1 MIGSGKNNDPGM
13 SDPNTRQPS
22 TCCVHAGDVQLD
34 EAMGINT
41 PIVTSTAFDYREGGV
56 LYPRYV
62 NALNH
67 QVTASR
73 LAALEG
79 SETARI
85 TASGMGAI
93 SAVFLSL
100 MKPGDHAVVLDGLYG
115 GTTDLIEGLLEPMGM
130 RFTTWNGNPDALA
143 DCFEDDTRLLMVESP
158 TNPLLSIVDLSAT
171 AKIAREHGVVS
182 FIDNTFATP
191 VLQRPIEH
199 GFDLVMHSAT
209 KYLGGHSDLLCGA
222 LAGSNEL
229 IETIH
234 PNIVRLGATL
244 NGQDLALLERSIK
257 TLTVRVERASDNAA
271 NLAERLD
278 DDSRIGKV
286 LYPGLSNHPGHSVAA
301 EQMSAFGGMLSF
313 RLAESIDPEA
323 FLDRLELIRPA
334 VSLGGVESTISQ
346 PSRTSH
352 AKLTDEKRSA
362 LGIDDRL
369 MRLSVG
375 IEGVDDL
382 WRDLDRALQT

>member
-1 MIGSGKNNDPGM
+1 M
-13 SDPNTRQPS
+13 TRKPS
-22 TCCVHAGDVQLD
+22 TDTACVHAGEQHQDSRF
-34 EAMGINT
+34 GINT
-41 PIVTSTAFDYREGGV
+41 PIVTSSAFDYRSGSV
-56 LYPRYV
+56 RYPRYV

-67 QVTASR
+67 DVVAGK

-79 SETARI
+79 AEAARI

-100 MKPGDHAVVLDGLYG
+100 MKPGDHAVILDGLYG
-115 GTTDLIEGLLEPMGM
+115 GTTDLIDGLLEPMGM
-130 RFTTWNGNPDALA
+130 RFTTWNGEPDSLA
-143 DCFEDDTRLLMVESP
+143 DCFEGDTRLLMVESP
-158 TNPLLSIVDLSAT
+158 TNPLLSIIDLAAT
-171 AKIAREHGVVS
+171 ARIAARHGVVS

-191 VLQRPIEH
+191 ILQRPIEH

-222 LAGSNEL
+222 LAGSREL
-229 IETIH
+229 IERIH

-257 TLTVRVERASDNAA
+257 TLGVRVERASDNAGE
-271 NLAERLD
+271 LARQLRADGRVAEVR
-278 DDSRIGKV
+278 
-286 LYPGLSNHPGHSVAA
+286 YPGLADHPGHAVAA
-301 EQMSAFGGMLSF
+301 AQMNGFGAMVSF
-313 RLAESIDPEA
+313 RLVESIDPET

-334 VSLGGVESTISQ
+334 ISLGGVESTVSQ
-346 PSRTSH
+346 PSKTSH
-352 AKLTDEKRSA
+352 AKLPAGKREA

-375 IEGVDDL
+375 IEGADDL
-382 WRDLDRALQT
+382 SADLDRAFEV

>member
-1 MIGSGKNNDPGM
+1 MTHDSSID
-13 SDPNTRQPS
+13 TA
-22 TCCVHAGDVQLD
+22 CVHAGEQHGESRFGL
-34 EAMGINT
+34 NT

-56 LYPRYV
+56 RYPRYA

-67 QVTASR
+67 DVAAGKI
-73 LAALEG
+73 AALEG
-79 SETARI
+79 AESARV

-100 MKPGDHAVVLDGLYG
+100 MKPGDHAVILDGLYG
-115 GTTDLIEGLLEPMGM
+115 GTTDLVEGLLEPMGM
-130 RFTTWNGNPDALA
+130 RFATWNGEPDSLA
-143 DCFEDDTRLLMVESP
+143 DLFEEDTRLLMVESP
-158 TNPLLSIVDLSAT
+158 TNPLLSIVDLAAT
-171 AKIAREHGVVS
+171 AKIAREHGIVS

-222 LAGSNEL
+222 LAGAKAL
-229 IETIH
+229 IDRVH

-257 TLTVRVERASDNAA
+257 TLSVRVERASDNAV
-271 NLAERLD
+271 NLAERLQD
-278 DDSRIGKV
+278 DARIGRV
-286 LYPGLSNHPGHSVAA
+286 LYPGLSDHPAHSVAA
-301 EQMSAFGGMLSF
+301 GQMSGFGGMLSF
-313 RLAESIDPEA
+313 HLAESVDPDA
-323 FLDRLELIRPA
+323 FLDRLQLIRPA
-334 VSLGGVESTISQ
+334 VSLGGVESTVSQ
-346 PSRTSH
+346 PSKTSH
-352 AKLTDEKRSA
+352 AKLSDEKRKA

-375 IEGVDDL
+375 IEGVADL
-382 WRDLDRALQT
+382 WRDLDRALGA